1 MPIHYAQQT
10 IHISKIQDNVVTLD
24 SPLFFKASV
33 LTLFQVHVVLDDAN
47 RAQQC
52 WDFWNT
58 YWKRDQHE
66 DNEQILQDAQV
77 IVQALP
83 TWEEFPGT
91 QIQAYDFRKALLGTK
106 KRSMRG
112 SCKFSVCELLA
123 LPAEYLELLCTILRQ
138 IELGQPWPKQWCQ
151 AFVVLLP
158 KPDADST
165 SPSGLRPITILSRV
179 YRTWA
184 RTHTLQI
191 LRWAS
196 RFAAPLIGG
205 GVRGIDPTVLM
216 MHVSFL
222 IEQATKEEPLHGLV
236 VDIRKCFNSIHRGL
250 ILAALREFGIPE
262 YMINPC
268 SNLMKN
274 FERVFVFDGFV
285 SDCQTSHTGVPEG
298 CPLAVVA
305 MLFVTLSMYHY
316 MHSTCPDTIVYA
328 FADNWSLLNGSTGPL
343 KQAISCFEHF
353 CDLFK
358 LPLAGDKSWLRSTEQ
373 SGRKELVGIVLQG
386 QPVPIKHQEREPGF
400 DMTYTKKGF
409 EKSL

>member
-1 MPIHYAQQT
+1 MFVVLWKDTESSNYATPQVYPEDDLPIHYAQQT

-165 SPSGLRPITILSRV
+165 SPIRIEAYYNSFSCLSHV
-179 YRTWA
+179 GTDPY
-184 RTHTLQI
+184 
-191 LRWAS
+191 
-196 RFAAPLIGG
+196 AANLEM
-205 GVRGIDPTVLM
+205 GI
-216 MHVSFL
+216 SF
-222 IEQATKEEPLHGLV
+222 
-236 VDIRKCFNSIHRGL
+236 
-250 ILAALREFGIPE
+250 
-262 YMINPC
+262 
-268 SNLMKN
+268 
-274 FERVFVFDGFV
+274 
-285 SDCQTSHTGVPEG
+285 
-298 CPLAVVA
+298 
-305 MLFVTLSMYHY
+305 
-316 MHSTCPDTIVYA
+316 
-328 FADNWSLLNGSTGPL
+328 SLL
-343 KQAISCFEHF
+343 H
-353 CDLFK
+353 
-358 LPLAGDKSWLRSTEQ
+358 
-373 SGRKELVGIVLQG
+373 
-386 QPVPIKHQEREPGF
+386 
-400 DMTYTKKGF
+400 
-409 EKSL
+409 